1 MQNGCGG
8 CQLRIWRK
16 QAVER
21 TTKNVQR
28 VTAPDCKKNT
38 GNRKS
43 EILAS
48 AHKISNAWPWPACA
62 ILGRGPPASVGL
74 GFGRAIS
81 SPQQHHVM
89 LRPIILVL
97 MERQIA
103 SGWTI
108 CLNRSF
114 DRVPLRCGLT
124 GLMYLQLLLTQHF
137 LAVVAIFMRRC
148 SLRRGSGHSRLQ
160 SRWISD
166 RPFAASCSS
175 SSAL

>member
-1 MQNGCGG
+1 MFGDCTKMCKYRQIKYRWQHQIMQNGCGG

-62 ILGRGPPASVGL
+62 TLGRGPTASVGL

-81 SPQQHHVM
+81 SPHQHHVM
-89 LRPIILVL
+89 LRLIILVL

-103 SGWTI
+103 SGCTI
-108 CLNRSF
+108 CLKRLF
-114 DRVPLRCGLT
+114 DRVPLRSEKFAKCE
-124 GLMYLQLLLTQHF
+124 F
-137 LAVVAIFMRRC
+137 
-148 SLRRGSGHSRLQ
+148 
-160 SRWISD
+160 D
-166 RPFAASCSS
+166 R
-175 SSAL
+175 